1 MFKEVQDV
9 FKNYE
14 DAVNE
19 KDVEKFL
26 LGYAP
31 DVHLF
36 DCWGKWEHNG
46 IEQWKGAV
54 MEWFSGVEEEGVQ
67 LRAELTNEVVKE
79 NEGLAHVHGAI
90 KFAGLDEEGKELR
103 SVTNRFSFMLEKVDG
118 SWQITHE
125 HSSLP
130 ISTEDGKAIFG

>member
-1 MFKEVQDV
+1 MFNEVQDV

-14 DAVNE
+14 EAVSE

-26 LGYAP
+26 AGYAP
-31 DVHLF
+31 NVHLF

-46 IEQWKGAV
+46 IGEWKTAV
-54 MEWFSGVEEEGVQ
+54 TEWFDGVEEEGVG
-67 LRAELTNEVVKE
+67 LRAELIEEVVKE

-90 KFAGLDEEGKELR
+90 KFAGIDEEGKEFR
-103 SVTNRFSFMLEKVDG
+103 SVTNRFTFLLEKVDG
-118 SWQITHE
+118 SWRITHE

>member
-1 MFKEVQDV
+1 MFTDVQDV

-14 DAVNE
+14 EAVSE
-19 KDVEKFL
+19 KNVEKFL

-36 DCWGKWEHNG
+36 DCWGKWEHQG
-46 IEQWKGAV
+46 IEQWEAAV
-54 MEWFSGVEEEGVQ
+54 TEWFSGVEKEGVE
-67 LRAELTNEVVKE
+67 LRAELVEEVVKE

-90 KFAGLDEEGKELR
+90 RYAGLDDAGNELR
-103 SVTNRFSFMLEKVDG
+103 SITNRFSFFLEKTDG
-118 SWQITHE
+118 SWRITHE

-130 ISTEDGKAIFG
+130 ISNEDGKAIFG